1 MKQPNR
7 ICIYPKDIARITGK
21 TERYGRK
28 LIEKIKK
35 ANSKDENQ
43 FVTTYEFCQFT
54 GLEIEHVQPFLND

>member
-43 FVTTYEFCQFT
+43 FVTTFEFCQFT
-54 GLEIEHVQPFLND
+54 GLEIEQVEPFLND